1 MIIPFL
7 PLIET
12 IGTMTDAHLVV
23 GLTFLHGKAISC
35 QNPYVTF
42 KVQTGAAHYQAVSKY
57 ESIVSHVYRLWQ
69 NIQWLSSAA
78 AAASLP
84 PALKRRGFQKG
95 TIGEGEQHC

>member
-7 PLIET
+7 PLTKT
-12 IGTMTDAHLVV
+12 IGTMTDARLVV

-57 ESIVSHVYRLWQ
+57 ESTVSHEYRLWL

-78 AAASLP
+78 VAAFFPPRSKETGLP
-84 PALKRRGFQKG
+84 ERALK
-95 TIGEGEQHC
+95 